1 MADGI
6 SGFFAF
12 SSLASAA
19 ATLINGEWNREH
31 QEKENRLNREH
42 QAEMAR
48 LQDEMQKARD
58 AKNFERQIELK
69 MLEQRNQF
77 ELNEQNFQRQQEL
90 ARERQNF
97 ERELCAARFEYE
109 TAAWETN
116 KFDEIWP
123 LRLTPRAY
131 QAANVREVNGRVPLQ
146 ILVGADLAP
155 QGVADGAAFDASL
168 QNEFTAN
175 DAIFRNGAETL
186 YYTNGWKE
194 GKIYREGTAPFQLLF
209 SVLKIPTLALTVARS
224 TDGDYELLG
233 AFWNGIEKLAAPPF
247 VTFAKFN
254 AHEVAL
260 ELARVEGR
268 ENLERGLPDKAFT
281 KEQQENMQAWRKEK
295 EWREQMKYDEATPET
310 RAFLDKNA
318 KRMFIEDYRIN
329 ELNPKLR
336 EIGKK
341 TVYVA
346 IATAVDC
353 YRVACLG
360 EEPRVPAF
368 LASKKDDPLYPSVAS
383 VAEGY
388 RALLN
393 PESANWEGPEAFGL
407 PRRLAATAKAFY
419 DVGEPDEAERFQRA
433 AWDVLRKF
441 YGEPYQTQATEH
453 LEAIETLKSL
463 PKQLGDEKKTMLLI
477 KDNSPEIQGITR
489 LFRTVEK
496 AGEGLI
502 LTIGGIEYTFL
513 FCPPGSFFMGSPEDE
528 EGRWRNE
535 TQREVTLTRGFY
547 LLQTPVTQAMW
558 ENVMG
563 SNPSYFSSTGG
574 GADKVRRYDEI
585 PSVEA
590 LFARKL
596 EELKKEEK
604 GGESLNAETFAR
616 FLRWRCERYA
626 VSLGGDTSNF
636 PVESVSWND
645 CQEFIAK
652 LNDGGYVPLGFK
664 FRLPWEAEWEFA
676 ARAGTTTSYF
686 WGTTI
691 DRDKANYD
699 WYLKRTTKVGSY
711 PTNPWGFRDMSGNVL
726 EWCGDWYAKYDT
738 APQTDPTGPSS
749 GSRRVLRGGSWINV
763 AENCRSARRLFND
776 PARRHDCYGFRLVL
790 GR

>member
-31 QEKENRLNREH
+31 QEKENKLNREH

-97 ERELCAARFEYE
+97 ERELCAARFDHE

-155 QGVADGAAFDASL
+155 QGVSDGAAFDASL

-175 DAIFRNGAETL
+175 DAIFRNGSETL

-224 TDGDYELLG
+224 IDGDYELMG
-233 AFWNGIEKLAAPPF
+233 AFWNGIENLAAPPF

-254 AHEVAL
+254 AHDVTL
-260 ELARVEGR
+260 DLARAEGR
-268 ENLERGLPDKAFT
+268 EGLESGLPDEAFAE
-281 KEQQENMQAWRKEK
+281 EQQENMKAWRTEK
-295 EWREQMKYDEATPET
+295 EWRELVKYDEASPET

-318 KRMFIEDYRIN
+318 KLKFAPKYRVKH
-329 ELNPKLR
+329 LDPKLR

-393 PESANWEGPEAFGL
+393 PESANWEGPGAFGL

-441 YGEPYQTQATEH
+441 YGEPYQTRATEH

-477 KDNSPEIQGITR
+477 KDNSPEIQEITR

-496 AGEGLI
+496 AGERRT
-502 LTIGGIEYTFL
+502 LTIGGIEYAFR

-547 LLQTPVTQAMW
+547 LLETPVTQAMW

-563 SNPSYFSSTGG
+563 SNPSRFSSTGG
-574 GADKVRRYDEI
+574 GSDKVSGID
-585 PSVEA
+585 A
-590 LFARKL
+590 
-596 EELKKEEK
+596 
-604 GGESLNAETFAR
+604 
-616 FLRWRCERYA
+616 
-626 VSLGGDTSNF
+626 SNF
-636 PVESVSWND
+636 PVECVSWND

-652 LNDGGYVPLGFK
+652 LNDGGYAPLGFK
-664 FRLPWEAEWEFA
+664 FRLPWEAEWELA
-676 ARAGTTTSYF
+676 ARAGTTTPYF
-686 WGTTI
+686 GGMAI
-691 DRDKANYD
+691 NQDKANYA
-699 WYLKRTTKVGSY
+699 WNLGRTSEVGSY
-711 PTNPWGFRDMSGNVL
+711 PANPWGLLDMLGNVY
-726 EWCGDWYAKYDT
+726 EWCADWYAEYD
-738 APQTDPTGPSS
+738 AESQKNPRGPSS
-749 GSRRVLRGGSWINV
+749 GAYRVLRGGCWSV
-763 AENCRSARRLFND
+763 GARNCRAAKRYDAVPTLRSAY
-776 PARRHDCYGFRLVL
+776 CGFRLVL
-790 GR
+790 SCEHYIQQPFFNLFSRLRSHSGRA

>member
-1 MADGI
+1 MAGV
-6 SGFFAF
+6 FLAL

-19 ATLINGEWNREH
+19 ATLVNGECNREH
-31 QEKENRLNREH
+31 QEKENKLNREH

-77 ELNEQNFQRQQEL
+77 ELNERNFQHQQEL

-175 DAIFRNGAETL
+175 DAIFRNGSETL

-224 TDGDYELLG
+224 IDGDYELMG
-233 AFWNGIEKLAAPPF
+233 AFWNGIENLAAPPF

-254 AHEVAL
+254 AHDVTL
-260 ELARVEGR
+260 DLARAEGR
-268 ENLERGLPDKAFT
+268 EGLESGLPDEAFAE
-281 KEQQENMQAWRKEK
+281 EQQENMKAWRTEK
-295 EWREQMKYDEATPET
+295 EWRELVKYDEASPET

-318 KRMFIEDYRIN
+318 KLKFAPKYRVKH
-329 ELNPKLR
+329 LDPKLR

-393 PESANWEGPEAFGL
+393 PESANWEGPGAFGL

-441 YGEPYQTQATEH
+441 YGEPYQTRATEH

-477 KDNSPEIQGITR
+477 EDNSPEGRERKRKEAERKKAKR
-489 LFRTVEK
+489 LFNSAKE
-496 AGEGLI
+496 AGERRT
-502 LTIGGIEYTFL
+502 LTIGGIEYAFRY
-513 FCPPGSFFMGSPEDE
+513 CPPGTFTMGSPRGES
-528 EGRWRNE
+528 GRRDNE
-535 TQREVTLTRGFY
+535 TQRKVTLTRGFY
-547 LLQTPVTQAMW
+547 LLETPVTQAMW

-574 GADKVRRYDEI
+574 WGWHIYFMLRARLIFFDDERRAYNDL
-585 PSVEA
+585 VE
-590 LFARKL
+590 R
-596 EELKKEEK
+596 
-604 GGESLNAETFAR
+604 
-616 FLRWRCERYA
+616 LRA
-626 VSLGGDTSNF
+626 GMDTSNF

-652 LNDGGYVPLGFK
+652 LNDGGYAPLGFK
-664 FRLPWEAEWEFA
+664 FRLPWEAEWELA
-676 ARAGTTTSYF
+676 ARAGTTTPYF
-686 WGTTI
+686 WGTELNY
-691 DRDKANYD
+691 DKANYGGGK
-699 WYLKRTTKVGSY
+699 LGRTTEVGSY
-711 PTNPWGFRDMSGNVL
+711 PPNPWGLLDMLGNVC
-726 EWCGDWYAKYDT
+726 EWCGDWYSEYDM
-738 APQTDPTGPSS
+738 ASRKNPKGPSS
-749 GSRRVLRGGSWINV
+749 GLDRVARGASGYDYYFDV
-763 AENCRSARRLFND
+763 RLAKRFHKD
-776 PARRHDCYGFRLVL
+776 PTVRDEEYGFRLAL
-790 GR
+790 SRES